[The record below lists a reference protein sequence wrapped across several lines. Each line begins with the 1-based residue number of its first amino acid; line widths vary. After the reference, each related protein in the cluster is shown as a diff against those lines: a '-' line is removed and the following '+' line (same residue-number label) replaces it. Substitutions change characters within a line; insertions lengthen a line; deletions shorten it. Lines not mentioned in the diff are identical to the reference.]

1 MLPGRRPGTLGAR
14 SVAMGGA
21 VSRRLAWVLWAVAM
35 LGLVLVVCLEPYQE
49 AKMRAWPPEP
59 SS

>member
-1 MLPGRRPGTLGAR
+1 MT
-14 SVAMGGA
+14 
-21 VSRRLAWVLWAVAM
+21 RRLAWTLRAVAK